1 MFAKFGQNWSRSS
14 GKEHEN
20 VKKNSDRRTDGQA
33 TVNQKKNLTLAISL
47 SDLKTLW
54 FSIHCLNELFCNNIS
69 I

>member
-33 TVNQKKNLTLAISL
+33 TVNQKKISL
-47 SDLKTLW
+47 
-54 FSIHCLNELFCNNIS
+54 
-69 I
+69 